1 LYINDSKGPGRA
13 QKAQERDAVATKEPP
28 ASASAPALALALA
41 SASASAP
48 ALVAATKHIAYLVVA
63 IKYPVLTIKSAEVDF
78 E

>member
-1 LYINDSKGPGRA
+1 MYINDSKGPGRA

-28 ASASAPALALALA
+28 ASASAPALAPA